1 MLLSPPADAHD
12 LDDPPAEYL
21 LDMPSGD
28 FVRTAIRQAE
38 PFHDEDVA
46 ILASHSAALV
56 DRNHS
61 LTLMHRE
68 QRHIASA
75 AAADAVSAEAR
86 TKAVTAQR
94 DSLRKQIELHAAR
107 VDELERANVQE
118 QRARA
123 AAERA
128 RDDQRIALAPALE
141 SLEDLK
147 QEVASQR
154 AAAAAISSA
163 LHDERIARRR
173 AEAAAATHEEQMAT
187 LAQRNEALVERV
199 KDLEEAAA
207 GVATAAATSAERR
220 RRQTLV
226 LSARVAE
233 LEAALR
239 DAQAKLHAHRSGAVV
254 GGGGAAMTAEEVEAA
269 AAAEGLR
276 LARVGLSENPT
287 GYDGVYE
294 ACTPGPPYEAKMK
307 KGDGRYDHLGR
318 FESADEAA
326 LAVARYLAD
335 GTMPPAAPTAA
346 AASAERVVAEEAVAV
361 AEVRAETRVAARL
374 QRQWEA
380 KALQLQAEFEEMLGR
395 VHAREK
401 TLKEKVAAQDREIE
415 LLKKGLRS
423 EHIATVDAR
432 KEAKEAREA
441 EAAAAASAAAAAFAP
456 PPPPVPAAAAA
467 EELARSI
474 HALPPSVSAPAPQ
487 QYPGV
492 GEYPPAVPLML
503 WQPVAMS
510 APWVQ

>member
-1 MLLSPPADAHD
+1 
-12 LDDPPAEYL
+12 
-21 LDMPSGD
+21 
-28 FVRTAIRQAE
+28 
-38 PFHDEDVA
+38 
-46 ILASHSAALV
+46 
-56 DRNHS
+56 
-61 LTLMHRE
+61 MHRE

-118 QRARA
+118 QKARA

-173 AEAAAATHEEQMAT
+173 AEAAAAAHEEQMAT

-269 AAAEGLR
+269 AAAGLR

-294 ACTPGPPYEAKMK
+294 ACTPGPPYEAKLK

-318 FESADEAA
+318 FESAEEAA

-380 KALQLQAEFEEMLGR
+380 KALQLQTEFEEMLGR

-401 TLKEKVAAQDREIE
+401 QLKEKVATQDREIE
-415 LLKKGLRS
+415 MLKKGLR
-423 EHIATVDAR
+423 ERAHRHRRREEGGEGGAR
-432 KEAKEAREA
+432 GGGGGGGERGGGGVRPRRRRP
-441 EAAAAASAAAAAFAP
+441 SP
-456 PPPPVPAAAAA
+456 PPPPP
-467 EELARSI
+467 RSSRDRSTRCRRRLRRRRRSSI
-474 HALPPSVSAPAPQ
+474 RAWESTRPPSR
-487 QYPGV
+487 
-492 GEYPPAVPLML
+492 
-503 WQPVAMS
+503 
-510 APWVQ
+510 